1 MLTTDLHEDGLLL
14 EEGYLE
20 LALQWFRCGDQTEVG
35 TRFFI
40 LVALSLF
47 ALFRRKDIHASHCR
61 VSLPS
66 SKTTA
71 PARSHH
77 ASGVG

>member
-20 LALQWFRCGDQTEVG
+20 LALQWYRCGDHPEVG
-35 TRFFI
+35 TRFFA

-47 ALFRRKDIHASHCR
+47 ALFN
-61 VSLPS
+61 
-66 SKTTA
+66 
-71 PARSHH
+71 
-77 ASGVG
+77 